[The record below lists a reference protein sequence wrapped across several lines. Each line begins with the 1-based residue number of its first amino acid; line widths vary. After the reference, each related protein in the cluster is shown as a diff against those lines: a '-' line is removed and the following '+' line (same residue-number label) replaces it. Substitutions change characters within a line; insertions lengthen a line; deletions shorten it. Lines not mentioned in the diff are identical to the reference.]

1 MKRMTFLFIC
11 LLHAVFADELMPHN
25 EPIVFSEPPKPN
37 IMLVLDSSASMG
49 FFDMQKP
56 EGYDERLAI
65 SKFAPFKAGE
75 YPQSYVGNV
84 RCLYR
89 PYKKPSYGQRDCIF
103 YRYTKDSE
111 LRPGFYSRA
120 SVLMWTVDNLI
131 KEYGDKAYIGMAP
144 LGPGHSSTET
154 LAYFDASFLNPTEL
168 YSTDDCTEVAG
179 KESKKCDVDAKL
191 KRFYNYF
198 RVGGGTP
205 LTNSS
210 YRAAARMRG
219 LQAPLGTKTY
229 YEYNDGSGILMT
241 RPGGSSPWTKYSTI
255 VKPSPKY
262 RCQEQHLVLLT
273 DGEPTE
279 HGLLMHAQDKGLISP
294 SNGVGNL
301 VDIGAFMQSIDV
313 RDDVLRFAKQDS
325 SYMKDHADMDWKG
338 SPGSVEKMPI
348 TSHAIRFGSEENIEK
363 FDQYLRRFVGQQY
376 RGSSNNITE
385 ILKEENWNK
394 DNAWGVFAVA
404 ADTSSLDL
412 AFHEIFQTIINSRS
426 GTGRA
431 KSQSNIV
438 TDEGIEYA
446 TSYVPGL
453 WNGEIIAFGYDEKTE
468 RFTKKLWSIADE
480 QKIVPNQGKF
490 YTYEN
495 GQQKELSEAKLDKKY
510 VNWLKGEQVPGLRYR
525 YPLGDIIDSHITY
538 AFKDALHL
546 NLNKIHTKRVEE
558 YLTYLY
564 KKNASVNLRNYLIAG
579 SNDGLLNI
587 LYAHERYPSESFIN
601 NEGKVELVNRGGQ
614 RRYSYFPNFFKD
626 DLLNIT
632 RQAYDHLYTVNGTT
646 HLFDAKIGRNFHT
659 LGITSMGAGKE
670 GLAGFSTFSDGQG
683 AAFKINFEITKE
695 NFPDLGYTY
704 SNVEFFNR
712 EVKGVPQA
720 VAVFGNG
727 YNPRG
732 NSVVYL
738 IDAYDGELL
747 SKIPLPG
754 HGGASSP
761 ATEVVVTPYDEK
773 TGKGGYQQLERIY
786 VGDHSGK
793 LYRIRFLDDD
803 LNNYQVNTVID
814 LGDKQP
820 ITVRPTISRNASGEH
835 WVFFGTGRAIL
846 LKDADSK
853 NQQGFYAI
861 NDTFTFVQEEEL
873 EPNQSLVTTDQLHR
887 HRVLTQETK
896 SDTEHKFYVTTTN
909 TTSDKTATG
918 WYLELNGVGERV
930 IFPARIQ
937 GNKYIVFPTFGVQLD
952 PKLKEDPCLGGGI
965 YGKMLTLS
973 LYTGQRSDLYKKDGT
988 MHSGYYFDN
997 DAPGIPNGANMTIGN
1012 DDSGDNPKGNQS
1024 YYDLDKLRDEN
1035 PESQYVGEEVL
1046 EDASFGTLNGGW
1058 HSIPDLKGIK
1068 DQDLDAK
1075 SGRLYLRNI

>member
-1 MKRMTFLFIC
+1 MKRMTLLFIC
-11 LLHAVFADELMPHN
+11 LLHVVFADELMPHH
-25 EPIVFSEPPKPN
+25 EPIVSSIPPKPN
-37 IMLVLDSSASMG
+37 IMLVLDSSGSMG
-49 FFDMQKP
+49 YFDMHKP
-56 EGYDERLAI
+56 DGYDERLAI

-75 YPQSYVGNV
+75 YPQSYTGNV

-89 PYKKPSYGQRDCIF
+89 PYKKPSYGQKDCKF
-103 YRYTKDSE
+103 YRFSGDRE
-111 LRPGFYSRA
+111 LVPGLYSRA
-120 SVLMWTVDNLI
+120 AVLMWTVDNLI
-131 KEYGDKAYIGMAP
+131 KEYGDKAYIGLAP
-144 LGPGHSSTET
+144 LGPGHSRTGKLS
-154 LAYFDASFLNPTEL
+154 YFDALLLNPAEL
-168 YSTDDCTEVAG
+168 YSTDDCKDISG
-179 KESKKCDVDAKL
+179 KESMKCDIHSGL
-191 KRFYNYF
+191 KRFYDYF
-198 RVGGGTP
+198 RVEGGTP

-219 LQAPLGTKTY
+219 LQAPQGTTVY
-229 YEYNDGSGILMT
+229 YEYNDGSGILMKP
-241 RPGGSSPWTKYSTI
+241 PGGSSPWTKYSTS

-262 RCQEQHLVLLT
+262 RCQEQHLILLT

-279 HGLLMHAQDKGLISP
+279 HELLKHDKDQGLTLSSSSA
-294 SNGVGNL
+294 GNL
-301 VDIGAFMQSIDV
+301 VDIGIFLQSIDV
-313 RDDVLRFAKQDS
+313 RDDVLSFAKKNS
-325 SYMKDHADMDWKG
+325 SYAKDQADMDWKK

-348 TSHAIRFGSEENIEK
+348 ITHAIRFGSEENVEQYDK
-363 FDQYLRRFVGQQY
+363 YLRKFVGQQY
-376 RGSSNNITE
+376 KGSGSSIVE

-412 AFHEIFQTIINSRS
+412 AFHKIYQTIINSRS

-431 KSQSNIV
+431 KSQANIV
-438 TDEGIEYA
+438 TDEGVEYA
-446 TSYVPGL
+446 TSYIPGL
-453 WNGEIIAFGYDEKTE
+453 WKGEVVAFGYDSKTE
-468 RFTKKLWSIADE
+468 RFTKKLWSTTDD

-490 YTYEN
+490 YTYTN
-495 GQQKELSEAKLDKKY
+495 NQQKELSDAGLEKKY
-510 VNWLKGEQVPGLRYR
+510 VDWLKGGQVSGLRYR

-546 NLNKIHTKRVEE
+546 NLSKIHSKRVEE

-564 KKNASVNLRNYLIAG
+564 QKNASANLRNYLIAG

-587 LYAHERYPSESFIN
+587 LYANERYPSGSFIN
-601 NEGKVELVNRGGQ
+601 QEGKVELVNRGGQ
-614 RRYSYFPNFFKD
+614 RRYSYFPSFFKE

-632 RQAYDHLYTVNGTT
+632 RKDYDHLYTVNGTT
-646 HLFDAKIGRNFHT
+646 HLFDAKIGRHFHT

-670 GLAGFSTFSDGQG
+670 GFVGFSTFSDLRGEN
-683 AAFKINFEITKE
+683 FRINFEITKE
-695 NFPDLGYTY
+695 NFPELGYTY
-704 SNVEFFNR
+704 SNIEFFNR
-712 EVKGVPQA
+712 EVDGVPQA

-732 NSVVYL
+732 SSVVYL
-738 IDAYDGELL
+738 IDAYDGRLL

-754 HGGASSP
+754 KGGASSP
-761 ATEVVVTPYDEK
+761 ATEVVVTPYDENIG
-773 TGKGGYQQLERIY
+773 TGGYQQLERIY

-793 LYRIRFLDDD
+793 LYRIRFLDEN

-814 LGDKQP
+814 LGPTQP
-820 ITVRPTISRNASGEH
+820 ITVRPTISRNPSGEH

-853 NQQGFYAI
+853 DQQGFYAI
-861 NDTFTFVQEEEL
+861 NDTFTSVQEEEL
-873 EPNQSLVTTDQLHR
+873 KPNQPLVTTDQLHR
-887 HRVLTQETK
+887 HRVLTQDTK
-896 SDTEHKFYVTTTN
+896 SESEHKFYVTTTN
-909 TTSDKTATG
+909 TTSDKTTAG

-952 PKLKEDPCLGGGI
+952 SKFKEDPCLGGGI

-973 LYTGQRSDLYKKDGT
+973 LYTGQRSDLYKKDGS

-1075 SGRLYLRNI
+1075 SGRLYLRSI